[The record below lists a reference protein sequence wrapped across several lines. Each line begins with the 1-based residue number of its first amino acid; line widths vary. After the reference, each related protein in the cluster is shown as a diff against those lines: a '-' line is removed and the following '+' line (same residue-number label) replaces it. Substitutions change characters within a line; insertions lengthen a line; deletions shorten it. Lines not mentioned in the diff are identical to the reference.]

1 MPSNLYEMVYR
12 TKLDALDT
20 QEAIKYIK
28 DNFEERLAYVLNL
41 TRVSAPVMLYKHTGL
56 NDYLSGNNE
65 NPVVIDA
72 PHLDGEIEIV
82 QSLAKWKRY
91 ALKKYGFRKNQGLYT
106 DMNAIRKNEK
116 PDFLHS
122 IYVDQWDWERI
133 IKASDR
139 KEKYLKKVVNDIYSV
154 LRSVEINVCK
164 KFPGL
169 KKQLPKKI
177 SFVTT
182 EELEKMYP
190 EMSPR
195 DREYQIVKKKKAV
208 FLMHIGAPLSNG
220 EPHDTR
226 AADYDDWKLNGDL
239 LVYSKLLDTVIELS
253 SMGIRVDANSISEQL
268 TSRGLESELENNPYV
283 KAIVNKE
290 LPLSIGGGIGQSRIC
305 MFLLQK
311 AHIGEVQASVWK
323 QEEVDLLA
331 ANNIHLL

>member
-12 TKLDALDT
+12 TKLDAIET

-28 DNFEERLAYVLNL
+28 DNFENRLACVLNL
-41 TRVSAPVMLYKHTGL
+41 TRVSAPVMLFKHTGL
-56 NDYLSGNNE
+56 NDYLSGNE
-65 NPVVIDA
+65 NPVTLEA
-72 PHLDGEIEIV
+72 PNLEGEIEIV
-82 QSLAKWKRY
+82 QSLAKWKRF
-91 ALKKYGFRKNQGLYT
+91 ALKKYGFKKNQGLYT
-106 DMNAIRKNEK
+106 DMNAIRINEK

-122 IYVDQWDWERI
+122 IYVDQWDWEKI
-133 IKASDR
+133 IKVSDR

-154 LRSVEINVCK
+154 LRSLEINVCK
-164 KFPGL
+164 KYAGL

-177 SFVTT
+177 TFITT
-182 EELEKMYP
+182 EELEKLYP
-190 EMSPR
+190 EMYPR
-195 DREYQIVKKKKAV
+195 DREYEIVKKKKAV
-208 FLMHIGAPLSNG
+208 FLMQIGAPLSNG

-253 SMGIRVDANSISEQL
+253 SMGIRVNAESLQEQL
-268 TSRGLESELENNPYV
+268 TSRGQEAELENNPYV
-283 KAIVNKE
+283 KAVVNGE

-323 QEEVDLLA
+323 KEEVDLLA

>member
-12 TKLDALDT
+12 TKLDAIET

-28 DNFEERLAYVLNL
+28 DNFENRLAYVLNL
-41 TRVSAPVMLYKHTGL
+41 TRVSAPVMLFKHTGL
-56 NDYLSGNNE
+56 NDYLSGNE
-65 NPVVIDA
+65 NPVTLEA
-72 PHLDGEIEIV
+72 PNLEGEIEIV
-82 QSLAKWKRY
+82 QSLAKWKRF
-91 ALKKYGFRKNQGLYT
+91 ALKKYGFKKNQGLYT
-106 DMNAIRKNEK
+106 DMNAIRINEK

-122 IYVDQWDWERI
+122 IYVDQWDWEKI
-133 IKASDR
+133 IKVSDR

-154 LRSVEINVCK
+154 LRSLEINVCK
-164 KFPGL
+164 KYAGL

-177 SFVTT
+177 TFITT
-182 EELEKMYP
+182 EELEKLYP

-195 DREYQIVKKKKAV
+195 DREYEIVKKKKAV
-208 FLMHIGAPLSNG
+208 FLMQIGAPLSNG

-253 SMGIRVDANSISEQL
+253 SMGIRVNAESLQEQL
-268 TSRGLESELENNPYV
+268 TSRGQEAELENNPYV
-283 KAIVNKE
+283 KAVVNGE

-323 QEEVDLLA
+323 KEEVDLLA

>member
-12 TKLDALDT
+12 TKLDAIET

-28 DNFEERLAYVLNL
+28 DNFENRLAYVLNL
-41 TRVSAPVMLYKHTGL
+41 TRVSAPVMLFKHTGL
-56 NDYLSGNNE
+56 NDYLSGNE
-65 NPVVIDA
+65 NPVTLEA
-72 PHLDGEIEIV
+72 PNLEGEIEIV

-91 ALKKYGFRKNQGLYT
+91 ALKKYGFRKNEGLYA
-106 DMNAIRKNEK
+106 DMNAIRINEK

-122 IYVDQWDWERI
+122 IYVDQWDWEKI
-133 IKASDR
+133 IKVSDR
-139 KEKYLKKVVNDIYSV
+139 KEKYLKKVVNEIYSV
-154 LRSVEINVCK
+154 LRSLEINVCK
-164 KFPGL
+164 KYAGL

-177 SFVTT
+177 TFITT
-182 EELEKMYP
+182 EELEKLYP

-195 DREYQIVKKKKAV
+195 DREYEIVKKKKAV
-208 FLMHIGAPLSNG
+208 FLMQIGAPLSNG

-253 SMGIRVDANSISEQL
+253 SMGIRVNAESLQEQL
-268 TSRGLESELENNPYV
+268 TSRGQEAELENNPYV
-283 KAIVNKE
+283 KAVVNGE

-323 QEEVDLLA
+323 KEEVDLLA